1 MSSYL
6 TIMQY
11 QVYNEMGENLI
22 YVEIV
27 WDWLKL
33 YVTQIKERFFYFTND
48 LHGENRNMVTEVID
62 DYESLIGKE
71 LLLIKLCHVI
81 DTPNTHI

>member
-1 MSSYL
+1 MSPYL

-33 YVTQIKERFFYFTND
+33 HVTQIKEIFFYFTND
-48 LHGENRNMVTEVID
+48 LHGENRNVVTEVID
-62 DYESLIGKE
+62 DYERLIG
-71 LLLIKLCHVI
+71 
-81 DTPNTHI
+81 